1 MTTTSWQ
8 LVISSQSKSDQNKQ
22 GDGDSSESS
31 ARFCAGVFR
40 AEKDQSSLVFLCY
53 ENPQKRLLR
62 KLLLEFLI
70 VEEIKF
76 LESQAN
82 RARGGGGAGGGA
94 SAHPPP
100 HFFENYKEFLRKKC
114 FQPPTLSH

>member
-1 MTTTSWQ
+1 M
-8 LVISSQSKSDQNKQ
+8 SSQSKSDQNKQ

-82 RARGGGGAGGGA
+82 RARGGGGGGLQPI
-94 SAHPPP
+94 PPP
-100 HFFENYKEFLRKKC
+100 HFFENYKELLRKKC